1 MHLHK
6 IRDILKVQIWFF
18 SKRNIVWLLSKPLHF
33 WWVLKSISKSA
44 TFFLLWKKENASSP
58 GPKIP
63 RTKIYSG
70 LSSLLILYLLCKTLY
85 VSFFHPCF
93 ILNLLQVNQLQK
105 LLFLHQLTHN
115 MTKACSLNYKFS
127 TCSVHE
133 NCKLRTC
140 CAHKLFWMSKQKAI
154 CVHNMFWAFNFH
166 VLNS

>member
-6 IRDILKVQIWFF
+6 IRDILKVQIWIF

-44 TFFLLWKKENASSP
+44 TCFLLWKKQNASFP

-85 VSFFHPCF
+85 VSFFSIRQFKTIVCLLIRYPCF
-93 ILNLLQVNQLQK
+93 ILNVLQANLCQK

-115 MTKACSLNYKFS
+115 MTTDCSMNYKFN
-127 TCSVHE
+127 TWKFQAQTWAEHVVYR
-133 NCKLRTC
+133 NC
-140 CAHKLFWMSKQKAI
+140 FWHSED
-154 CVHNMFWAFNFH
+154 F
-166 VLNS
+166 

>member
-1 MHLHK
+1 MIPQVDLFSFVFWKNSKTQTRHFEINWPLVQTLKYTMHLHK

-44 TFFLLWKKENASSP
+44 TCFLLWKKQNASFP

-85 VSFFHPCF
+85 VSFFHP
-93 ILNLLQVNQLQK
+93 
-105 LLFLHQLTHN
+105 
-115 MTKACSLNYKFS
+115 
-127 TCSVHE
+127 
-133 NCKLRTC
+133 
-140 CAHKLFWMSKQKAI
+140 AI
-154 CVHNMFWAFNFH
+154 
-166 VLNS
+166 